1 MNDSLLPDQQPAN
14 VHHLRVGEIVV
25 STLMDAYMQGSLEL
39 IQHLDASRAQ
49 ALHEQSL
56 RPTPPRITLNA
67 YLLHIG
73 DQRVLVDTGF
83 GALADEEGARLSQG
97 LADIGVLPEAID
109 IVLVTHLHP
118 DHIGGLITSDDQP
131 AFANARILVPGEEL
145 DFWQQQAPAE
155 ASDMFSQQFD
165 VAHRVLEVNRDRIE
179 RIDND
184 RIMDGVTRV
193 ALPGHTPGHSGYLI
207 ESAGERLLLWGDI
220 VHLPHIQLPEPNA
233 GVLFD
238 VDGEQALETRREILA
253 RVAEEKLMVAGHHLD
268 FPGIGHIVKDTQ
280 GYRFLPHV
288 WSPTL

>member
-25 STLMDAYMQGSLEL
+25 TTLMDAYMQGSLEL
-39 IQHLDASRAQ
+39 IQHVDASRAETLQ
-49 ALHEQSL
+49 AQSL

-83 GALADEEGARLSQG
+83 GALAGDEGARMTQG

-109 IVLVTHLHP
+109 AVLITHLHP

-145 DFWQQQAPAE
+145 DFWHQQAPAD
-155 ASDMFSQQFD
+155 ASDMFAQQFE
-165 VAHRVLEVNRDRIE
+165 VAHRVLKINRDRIE
-179 RIDND
+179 RIDSNQV
-184 RIMDGVTRV
+184 IDGVTRV

-207 ESAGERLLLWGDI
+207 ESAGEQLLLWGDI
-220 VHLPHIQLPEPNA
+220 VHLPQIQLPEPNA

-238 VDGEQALETRREILA
+238 VDGERAVATRKDILA
-253 RVAEEKLMVAGHHLD
+253 RVAREKLMVAGHHLD
-268 FPGIGHIVKDTQ
+268 FPGIGHIAEDTQ

>member
-56 RPTPPRITLNA
+56 RATPPRITLNA

-220 VHLPHIQLPEPNA
+220 VHLPHIQLPEPDA

-238 VDGEQALETRREILA
+238 VDGEQAVETRREILA